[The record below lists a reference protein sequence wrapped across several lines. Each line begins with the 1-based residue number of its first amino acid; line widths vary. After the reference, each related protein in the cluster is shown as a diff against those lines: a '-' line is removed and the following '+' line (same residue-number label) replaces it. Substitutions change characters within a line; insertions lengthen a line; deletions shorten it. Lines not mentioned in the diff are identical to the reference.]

1 MKIDNNYDDF
11 DIRVGMNLKEI
22 RIQKNLTQEELG
34 KLMNVTKT
42 QISRWESGKR
52 SMYFETAKQ
61 LCKVLDISLQDLG
74 K

>member
-42 QISRWESGKR
+42 QVSRWESGKR

-61 LCKVLDISLQDLG
+61 LCKILDVSLQDLV

>member
-1 MKIDNNYDDF
+1 MKCDSNYDDF

-42 QISRWESGKR
+42 QVSRWESGKR

-61 LCKVLDISLQDLG
+61 LCKVLDVTLQDLS

>member
-1 MKIDNNYDDF
+1 MKSNNNYDDF
-11 DIRVGMNLKEI
+11 DIRVGMNLKKI

-42 QISRWESGKR
+42 QVSRWESGKR

-61 LCKVLDISLQDLG
+61 LCKVLDITLQDLT